1 MLWIRKIYHME
12 INEFFKER
20 NAEAGGTA
28 GMKFIETFYDGMRVS
43 DVYLVKTKNAALT
56 KNGKEYLNVTLQD
69 RTGQVDAK
77 VWEPNSPGISDFDVL
92 DYVYVEGNVTVY
104 NGTNQLSIQRLRVA
118 KEGTYEPKNYLPVSG
133 RSTEDMEQELTLMIK
148 SVKNQYFNR
157 LLNMI
162 FIEDKNFHKEFM
174 QHSAAKSVHHG
185 YVGGLAE
192 HTLSVAA
199 ICDYFAK
206 HYPDLHRDLL
216 ITAALCHDIGKVIE
230 LTAFPRNDYSDEGQ
244 LIGHIVIGYQKITE
258 IAKQI
263 PDFPPVLA
271 AELGHCILAHHG
283 ELEYGSPKKP
293 AIMEAMALSFADNVD
308 AKLETMREA
317 LDAADKNGKAAEGN
331 GWIGF
336 NRLIDSNMRK
346 TSPEA

>member
-1 MLWIRKIYHME
+1 ME

-20 NAEAGGTA
+20 NSEAA
-28 GMKFIETFYDGMRVS
+28 GMKFIENFYDGLRVS

-77 VWEPNSPGISDFDVL
+77 IWEPNSPGISDFDVL
-92 DYVYVEGNVTVY
+92 DYVHVEGNVTVY

-118 KEGTYEPKNYLPVSG
+118 SEGSFEPKNYLPVSPYPV
-133 RSTEDMEQELTLMIK
+133 DKMEAELDQMVKT
-148 SVKNQYFNR
+148 VKNPFLNQ
-157 LLNMI
+157 LLNKI
-162 FIEDKNFHKEFM
+162 FFEDKEFHKEFL

-185 YVGGLAE
+185 YVGGLLE
-192 HTLSVAA
+192 HTLSVASV
-199 ICDYFAK
+199 CDFFAK
-206 HYPDLHRDLL
+206 HYTDLHRDLL
-216 ITAALCHDIGKVIE
+216 ITAALCHDIGKVRE

-244 LIGHIVIGYQKITE
+244 LIGHIVMGYQKVMET
-258 IAKQI
+258 AKSI
-263 PDFPPVLA
+263 PDFPDTLA

-308 AKLETMREA
+308 AKLQTMREA
-317 LDAADKNGKAAEGN
+317 LMAADKNGKAAEGN

-346 TSPEA
+346 TSDES

>member
-1 MLWIRKIYHME
+1 ME

-20 NAEAGGTA
+20 NMEAAAA
-28 GMKFIETFYDGMRVS
+28 GMRFIDTFYDGLRVS
-43 DVYLVKTKNAALT
+43 GVYLVKTKNAALT

-118 KEGTYEPKNYLPVSG
+118 NEGSYDPKNYLPVSS
-133 RSTEDMEQELTLMIK
+133 RSKEEMEAELDQMIK
-148 SVKNQYFNR
+148 SVKNPYLSK
-157 LLNMI
+157 LLNVI
-162 FIEDKNFHKEFM
+162 FIEDEGFHKEFL

-192 HTLSVAA
+192 HTLSVASV
-199 ICDYFAK
+199 CDYFAK

-216 ITAALCHDIGKVIE
+216 ITAALCHDIGKVKE

-244 LIGHIVIGYQKITE
+244 LIGHIVIGYQKVMDVAGKI
-258 IAKQI
+258 QGF
-263 PDFPPVLA
+263 PDTLG

-283 ELEYGSPKKP
+283 ELEFGSPKKP
-293 AIMEAMALSFADNVD
+293 ALMEAMALSFADNVD
-308 AKLETMREA
+308 AKLQTMREA
-317 LDAADKNGKAAEGN
+317 LDAADKNGKAQEGN

-336 NRLIDSNMRK
+336 NRLIESNLRK

>member
-1 MLWIRKIYHME
+1 ME

-20 NAEAGGTA
+20 NSEAAGA
-28 GMKFIETFYDGMRVS
+28 GMRFIESFYDGLRVS

-92 DYVYVEGNVTVY
+92 DYVHVEGNVTVY

-118 KEGTYEPKNYLPVSG
+118 AEGSYEPKNYLPVSS
-133 RSTEDMEQELTLMIK
+133 RSKEEMEAELDQMIK
-148 SVKNQYFNR
+148 SVKNPYLNK
-157 LLNMI
+157 LLNSI
-162 FIEDKNFHKEFM
+162 FVEDEAFHKEFM

-199 ICDYFAK
+199 VCDYFAK

-216 ITAALCHDIGKVIE
+216 ITAALCHDIGKVRE

-244 LIGHIVIGYQKITE
+244 LIGHIIIGYQKVME
-258 IAKQI
+258 VAGKIAGF
-263 PDFPPVLA
+263 PDTLA
-271 AELGHCILAHHG
+271 AELGHCILSHHG

-293 AIMEAMALSFADNVD
+293 ALMEAMALSFADNVD
-308 AKLETMREA
+308 AKLQTMREA

-336 NRLIDSNMRK
+336 NRLIDSNLRK
-346 TSPEA
+346 TSDES

>member
-1 MLWIRKIYHME
+1 MR
-12 INEFFKER
+12 
-20 NAEAGGTA
+20 
-28 GMKFIETFYDGMRVS
+28 FIESFYDGLRVS

-92 DYVYVEGNVTVY
+92 DYVHVEGNVTVY

-118 KEGTYEPKNYLPVSG
+118 AEGSYEPKNYLPVSS
-133 RSTEDMEQELTLMIK
+133 RSKEEMEAELDQMIK
-148 SVKNQYFNR
+148 SVKNPYLNK
-157 LLNMI
+157 LLNSI
-162 FIEDKNFHKEFM
+162 FVEDEAFHKEFM

-199 ICDYFAK
+199 VCDYFAK

-216 ITAALCHDIGKVIE
+216 ITAALCHDIGKVRE

-244 LIGHIVIGYQKITE
+244 LIGHIIIGYQKVME
-258 IAKQI
+258 VAGKIAGF
-263 PDFPPVLA
+263 PDTLA
-271 AELGHCILAHHG
+271 AELGHCILSHHG

-293 AIMEAMALSFADNVD
+293 ALMEAMALSFADNVD
-308 AKLETMREA
+308 AKLQTMREA

-336 NRLIDSNMRK
+336 NRLIDSNLRK
-346 TSPEA
+346 TSDESR